1 MVMCD
6 DGGGRRIIEGERDM
20 TFKAFSFW
28 RGQVSSSFPPEAE
41 GDTVTTVTVT
51 PTAKSGKNWTFL
63 EDTYLLQAVRTP

>member
-28 RGQVSSSFPPEAE
+28 RGQVSSSFPPEAS
-41 GDTVTTVTVT
+41 
-51 PTAKSGKNWTFL
+51 K
-63 EDTYLLQAVRTP
+63 VRKGTHGGGHSDDSDSDA

>member
-41 GDTVTTVTVT
+41 GT
-51 PTAKSGKNWTFL
+51 
-63 EDTYLLQAVRTP
+63 Q